1 MKILIL
7 AAGKGTRLGNLTKNK
22 PKCLVEYKNTPII
35 DYILAIVNELKIFDV
50 AIVNGYKKNV
60 LENYLSNKDYVFFTN
75 EKFDTTNMVSS
86 FFCAAE
92 FMDDDFIL
100 SYSDIIYKKSVLK
113 KLASSKKDFSL
124 IVDLNWKE
132 LWNKRFD
139 NPLDDLEKLKIKDN
153 KIVKIGTKAKD
164 YESIDGQYIGLF
176 KISKKI
182 IPAIFKIYNDF
193 MQDNLLSKEQK
204 NNLQMTE
211 FIQILI
217 EKGITIS
224 PVYINGGWTEIDS
237 KSDLKVEFK

>member
-100 SYSDIIYKKSVLK
+100 SYSDII
-113 KLASSKKDFSL
+113 
-124 IVDLNWKE
+124 IC
-132 LWNKRFD
+132 
-139 NPLDDLEKLKIKDN
+139 
-153 KIVKIGTKAKD
+153 
-164 YESIDGQYIGLF
+164 
-176 KISKKI
+176 
-182 IPAIFKIYNDF
+182 
-193 MQDNLLSKEQK
+193 
-204 NNLQMTE
+204 
-211 FIQILI
+211 
-217 EKGITIS
+217 
-224 PVYINGGWTEIDS
+224 
-237 KSDLKVEFK
+237 